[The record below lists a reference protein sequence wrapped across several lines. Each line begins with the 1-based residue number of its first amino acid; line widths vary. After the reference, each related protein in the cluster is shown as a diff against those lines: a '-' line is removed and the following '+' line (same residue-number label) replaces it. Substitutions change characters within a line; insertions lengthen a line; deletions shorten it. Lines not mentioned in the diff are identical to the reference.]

1 MTRAPMR
8 PLGYDPETIAPSNVP
23 SFAEKWPLTRTVF
36 LSHPAGNYHPSILE
50 AVRRYTRRGWEVVCV
65 RWQTATDAMQE
76 AA

>member
-23 SFAEKWPLTRTVF
+23 SFADERPDTRTVY
-36 LSHPAGNYHPSILE
+36 LAHPISREHPALLE
-50 AVRRYTRRGWEVVCV
+50 AVKRYQRKGWKVVV
-65 RWQTATDAMQE
+65 IDMVLEPMQE